1 MPEYYAYVI
10 GEDGH
15 IKQRI
20 DLVCAD
26 DDTTKERAKA
36 LVDGEAIELWQSSH
50 LIATSRAA
58 PASEPRMRT
67 AFVRLQLTSCR
78 GNTITKL
85 ISRSNIFEA
94 KIEMRRANSSS
105 IFAAVSSSLA

>member
-50 LIATSRAA
+50 LIATF
-58 PASEPRMRT
+58 EPK
-67 AFVRLQLTSCR
+67 QY
-78 GNTITKL
+78 
-85 ISRSNIFEA
+85 
-94 KIEMRRANSSS
+94 
-105 IFAAVSSSLA
+105 